1 MVSSHDGEIEPMAK
15 KLKKRGSH
23 YGPAET
29 GPLPPRTALP
39 YPGATTFI
47 PYAELHDHGV
57 PWTRVHLNRL
67 IEQGLFP
74 APHQLSTNRIAW
86 TLDDLERWKASRPLA
101 RVPEIKGAAPQA
113 TAQQAAPPQTGK
125 ERAKPIMRGRAPPHA
140 KARSRGLAIRQA
152 AREVSHD

>member
-1 MVSSHDGEIEPMAK
+1 MGK
-15 KLKKRGSH
+15 KLKRKRSH
-23 YGPAET
+23 HGPAET
-29 GPLPPRTALP
+29 GPRPRAALP
-39 YPGATTFI
+39 HGAI
-47 PYAELHDHGV
+47 IYISYDELRDHGV

-101 RVPEIKGAAPQA
+101 RVPGVKGAAPQA

-125 ERAKPIMRGRAPPHA
+125 ERAKPMMRGRAPPHA
-140 KARSRGLAIRQA
+140 KARPHGLAA
-152 AREVSHD
+152 KP